1 MYSTNIILKTI
12 VTFIFLVVACVL
24 ENYYLFWLM
33 IFYLLL
39 LTLVDKNIKS
49 LIVLF
54 CGALILLFIWFSNK
68 IMLLSRCILILDIL
82 ILYITSVTK
91 RDLWKIKYEEGY
103 KSISRRKPIFMNNFK
118 KYLTKRNKAKLDKT
132 NYGNIITDELFERKM
147 KVEAN
152 DLYNYSKIRFYGYG
166 NTVTSMY
173 GKWTIYDLIF
183 TGVSILVL
191 VLIFLLWGWLR

>member
-12 VTFIFLVVACVL
+12 VTFIFLVVACFL
-24 ENYYLFWLM
+24 QNYYLFWLM

-54 CGALILLFIWFSNK
+54 LGALILLFIWFSNK
-68 IMLLSRCILILDIL
+68 IMLLSRGVLILDLL
-82 ILYITSVTK
+82 ILYLTSVTK
-91 RDLWKIKYEEGY
+91 RDLWKFKYETGY
-103 KSISRRKPIFMNNFK
+103 KSISKRKSLFMDNFK

-132 NYGNIITDELFERKM
+132 NYGNIMTDELFERKM

-152 DLYNYSKIRFYGYG
+152 DLYAYSKVRFYGYG

-183 TGVSILVL
+183 ALVSTLVL
-191 VLIFLLWGWLR
+191 VLICLLWSWLM